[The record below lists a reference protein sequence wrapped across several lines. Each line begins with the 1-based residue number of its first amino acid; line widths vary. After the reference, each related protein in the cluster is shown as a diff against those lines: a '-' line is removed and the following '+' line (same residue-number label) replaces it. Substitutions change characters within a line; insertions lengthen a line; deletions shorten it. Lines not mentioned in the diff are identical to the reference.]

1 MNGPVT
7 CHLDLAH
14 EWRGGQRQVYW
25 LTAGLVARGLRTLVI
40 TGRDTPLAQRLAGTG
55 VEVHQIGWWGEWDLL
70 AAHRIAA
77 IARAAGAQILAA
89 HASHPLTLALL
100 AKKFGAPVKV
110 VGHRRVDVPL
120 KPHRWKY
127 TAPDAMIA
135 ISEVIGDLLRAAGVA
150 EEKLHIV
157 SSGVPAHVS
166 DPGAKARLA
175 AEFDLPVD
183 APWVGNVADLVEHK
197 GQTHLL
203 AAWPQVVA
211 HHPLARLVVIG
222 EGPLRASLQ
231 RQVESLGIAD
241 SVRLIGRRD
250 DIAAWLS
257 TFTVFAMTSVSE
269 GLCTSIL
276 DAMAARVPVVATA
289 AGGIPELVRDGDT
302 GRLAPV
308 GDNEAIARHLL
319 AVLNEPS
326 AQRETVERAF
336 VMVRD
341 QRSVTAMIEGTLAV
355 YRDLLR

>member
-25 LTAGLVARGLRTLVI
+25 LAAGLAERGLRTLAI

-55 VEVHQIGWWGEWDLL
+55 VEVHQIGWWGEWDIL
-70 AAHRIAA
+70 AARRVAA
-77 IARAAGAQILAA
+77 IAQNAGAQILAA

-110 VGHRRVDVPL
+110 VGHRRVDVPI
-120 KPHRWKY
+120 KPQRWKY

-135 ISEVIGDLLRAAGVA
+135 ISEVIGDLLRTAGVA
-150 EEKLHIV
+150 EEKLHVV
-157 SSGVPAHVS
+157 SSGVPAHEF
-166 DPGAKARLA
+166 DPDAKTRLA
-175 AEFDLPVD
+175 AEFSLPVD

-211 HHPLARLVVIG
+211 RHPQARLIVIG
-222 EGPLRASLQ
+222 EGPLRVLLQ
-231 RQVESLGIAD
+231 RQAEASGVAD

-250 DIAAWLS
+250 DIAAWFS
-257 TFTVFAMTSVSE
+257 SFAAFAMTSVSE

-289 AGGIPELVRDGDT
+289 AGGIPELVRDGET
-302 GRLAPV
+302 GRLALSS
-308 GDNEAIARHLL
+308 DSEAIARHLS
-319 AVLNEPS
+319 AVLDDPS

-336 VMVRD
+336 AMVRD